1 MKSASIL
8 VTAAGSVIGE
18 GIIKCL
24 RLANSKGDGP
34 VSYRIVVADAS
45 PLAAG
50 LYRGDRGVLVPKAG
64 AVDYVESLIRTARR
78 EGVSAVFVGSDEELG
93 PITESRRQ
101 IEEETGAAVIVNPP
115 GVLSAA
121 RDKWETFVA
130 LKKLGLPHANS
141 ALPDGMD
148 SFVRDNAFPMVVK
161 PREGHGSV
169 GFHVVKDRE
178 GAREAI
184 STIQRMGW
192 RPLLQ
197 EFLGDGD
204 QEYTTGVVTDA
215 RGGDVLSSIAMRRTL
230 KGGQTYKAFVDDF
243 KDVRRSA
250 EEIATKLGCRGPLN
264 VQARMVGDQLKVF
277 ELNPRISASC
287 PMRAVAG
294 VNEPDILYRNS
305 VLGEEIR
312 VSSYERLAC
321 FRYWNEV
328 YVPLA
333 SLEAMAKEGETSD
346 SESTVPD
353 YF

>member
-1 MKSASIL
+1 
-8 VTAAGSVIGE
+8 
-18 GIIKCL
+18 
-24 RLANSKGDGP
+24 
-34 VSYRIVVADAS
+34 
-45 PLAAG
+45 
-50 LYRGDRGVLVPKAG
+50 
-64 AVDYVESLIRTARR
+64 
-78 EGVSAVFVGSDEELG
+78 
-93 PITESRRQ
+93 
-101 IEEETGAAVIVNPP
+101 
-115 GVLSAA
+115 
-121 RDKWETFVA
+121 
-130 LKKLGLPHANS
+130 
-141 ALPDGMD
+141 
-148 SFVRDNAFPMVVK
+148 
-161 PREGHGSV
+161 
-169 GFHVVKDRE
+169 
-178 GAREAI
+178 
-184 STIQRMGW
+184 
-192 RPLLQ
+192 
-197 EFLGDGD
+197 
-204 QEYTTGVVTDA
+204 
-215 RGGDVLSSIAMRRTL
+215 
-230 KGGQTYKAFVDDF
+230 VDDF